1 MTMYK
6 KTAVIGSAMA
16 LSLAMALPAFAEDGG
31 ARREGPKDGPKAML
45 TINPQGKVVMNGAE
59 VVSVRMGADTDSLT
73 VKLWGTAW
81 IVNMNLDTKIVRKYG
96 GSSDTTEFA
105 VGDRVMVRGTVVD
118 GALAVNATHVRNDST
133 REASFRGTIAT
144 ATAPD
149 MLTVTVKDGVTRT
162 IKVASTAKIMVGDAV
177 KTFADLAVGMKVNIK
192 GFMNRLS
199 EVVTAYKI
207 TARVVTP

>member
-6 KTAVIGSAMA
+6 KTAVIGSAVA
-16 LSLAMALPAFAEDGG
+16 LSLAMALPAFAEDGAG
-31 ARREGPKDGPKAML
+31 RREGPKDGPKAML

-59 VVSVRMGADTDSLT
+59 VTAVSASTLMVKLFGTAWTVNIGADT
-73 VKLWGTAW
+73 KF
-81 IVNMNLDTKIVRKYG
+81 VRKFG
-96 GSSDTTEFA
+96 GNSGLTEFA

-133 REASFRGTIAT
+133 REAAFRGTIAT
-144 ATAPD
+144 VTASD

-162 IKVASTAKIMVGDAV
+162 VKVASTAKIMVGDAI
-177 KTFADLAVGMKVNIK
+177 KTFADLAVGMKVNVK
-192 GFMNRLS
+192 GFLNRLS